1 VDIEFR
7 SKRLADASLSLAEA
21 GRIFGLPIGRKY
33 IQRLGVLRAVETF
46 GQLFGLKALRLHRL
60 KGKYAGLYSITLT
73 GNYRLIL
80 EKLQED
86 KVKVIDLE
94 DYHGD

>member
-1 VDIEFR
+1 MDIEFK
-7 SKRLADASLSLAEA
+7 SKQLADASLSLTEA

-33 IQRLGVLRAVETF
+33 IQRVAVLRAVDKF
-46 GQLFGLKALRLHRL
+46 SQLFGLKALRLHRL